1 MSNLEQF
8 KINLKSLAEGMSVIN
23 LDLDNAYFEA
33 IDAPVVRQGNLKCT
47 LAINCID
54 SVFDMDFHIEGS
66 VTLRHLS

>member
-33 IDAPVVRQGNLKCT
+33 IDAPVVRQGNLK
-47 LAINCID
+47 
-54 SVFDMDFHIEGS
+54 
-66 VTLRHLS
+66 